1 MALISFP
8 VDWKLAV
15 VFGTYRVI
23 NICIKSKVDFFEA
36 EVKKCLIFSIFGSFF
51 VTKLFFANF
60 KMLMWAFVDLD
71 GESNNA
77 IPLYGPRWNNLRNK
91 ELSLILYWQYFAFG
105 GSGMQLQKNMQI
117 VRQHLIFFIDL

>member
-15 VFGTYRVI
+15 VFGTYRFI
-23 NICIKSKVDFFEA
+23 DICNKSKVDFMQL
-36 EVKKCLIFSIFGSFF
+36 KSKRCLIFSIFGPFF

-77 IPLYGPRWNNLRNK
+77 ISLYGPRWNNLRNE
-91 ELSLILYWQYFAFG
+91 ELSMILHWQYFAFG
-105 GSGMQLQKNMQI
+105 SSGMQLQKNMQI